1 MWMDIR
7 DYITD
12 DSRISQGLG
21 TTEHHDI
28 MALALV
34 KGPSGYH
41 LTCTQQ
47 FEVFEDMFWQVYVRL
62 FWCKER
68 KTTSEKRQKESLM
81 ESRLDKSEILPSWC
95 WVYMQ
100 TGSSLDKRF

>member
-1 MWMDIR
+1 MWMDIQ

-21 TTEHHDI
+21 TEHHDI

-47 FEVFEDMFWQVYVRL
+47 FEVFEDMFWQVYVWPL
-62 FWCKER
+62 WYKESN
-68 KTTSEKRQKESLM
+68 TISEKRQRESLM
-81 ESRLDKSEILPSWC
+81 GSRLDKSEILPSWC